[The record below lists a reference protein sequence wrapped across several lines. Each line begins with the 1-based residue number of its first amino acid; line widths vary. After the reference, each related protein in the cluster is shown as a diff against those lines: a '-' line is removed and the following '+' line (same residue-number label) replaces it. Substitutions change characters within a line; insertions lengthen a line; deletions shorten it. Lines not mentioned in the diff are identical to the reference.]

1 MDDWRVAGS
10 RHMVTN
16 LAMAPRARDLLWI
29 ALVNIPLNCI
39 TMHSTDLKRRRINCL
54 DSARNFQKKTPKNE
68 ERVAFNLVLEKIGI

>member
-1 MDDWRVAGS
+1 
-10 RHMVTN
+10 MVTN

-39 TMHSTDLKRRRINCL
+39 TMHSTDLKRRINCL
-54 DSARNFQKKTPKNE
+54 DSARNFQKNPPKNE

>member
-16 LAMAPRARDLLWI
+16 LAMPPRARDLLWI

-39 TMHSTDLKRRRINCL
+39 TMHSTDLKRRINCL
-54 DSARNFQKKTPKNE
+54 DSARNFQKNPPKNE